1 MIFIASCPAF
11 PFIFERG
18 DQLADC
24 GSPINDNYGS
34 FDRTEL
40 DDIDRSPEAMRHRR
54 VFQIKGTW
62 MNKFWGV
69 AGCGILF
76 LLWASQES
84 GAARGAPLDENG
96 PLIVRLVHPDRQA
109 TELLRL
115 FEGSRA
121 ASPAAALAT
130 WKQSNRNSGLL
141 GKPLEAV
148 IAIFNPDMVRE
159 WRILDGAQLQL
170 GFDPDDGAPRWF
182 AIVPDDD
189 GTVSAAITAAR
200 LANPDD
206 EPLREGGRETSVA
219 RLGRS
224 GVPLAAQVGSRLIV
238 AGSRADLLRAIQ
250 STPAVVPAH
259 PIDSGLSFSLDAKR
273 MTTPRSGSLELRR
286 LVEALHAMDCRRVE
300 GTLAVKDGRFSFD
313 MTTTLERP
321 EPPRGDAIRPASI
334 DPEWLEHFPADNL
347 MAIVSMAV
355 DPEPTFW
362 TRAFSVADRIEHA
375 DPARAAVAPLR
386 TRLNL
391 LALAAGVK
399 PEVNLWPHLRG
410 LSAGIWGDPRQ
421 PAKAIGARL
430 VLHLDEEPNA
440 ERLAREF
447 VPRIG
452 SLLQGRAKAG
462 AGKPAGLP
470 PGDPR
475 PLGIQFGPDL
485 SVRHEQKDVIIAWGD
500 NVQVQTAPP
509 HMRGPRTLSVA
520 TIYNTRRLEGG
531 VPPQRFGA
539 FWPGRLI
546 RPADIPNASPSTL
559 RVFADDPPVIWWGWN
574 EDSRSHDQLRWQ
586 DLAGRVRRFLKTL
599 PLDPPRVP

>member
-115 FEGSRA
+115 FEGSRGQ
-121 ASPAAALAT
+121 PRCGT
-130 WKQSNRNSGLL
+130 GD
-141 GKPLEAV
+141 LEAV
-148 IAIFNPDMVRE
+148 ESELGLARQAARGGDRDLQPGYGPGVADPR
-159 WRILDGAQLQL
+159 RAQLQL

-362 TRAFSVADRIEHA
+362 TQAFSVADRIEHA

-520 TIYNTRRLEGG
+520 TIYNTRHWRAES
-531 VPPQRFGA
+531 PQRFGA